1 MTHVFKAALA
11 VMVVFAIAAPA
22 VAQSG
27 RSSRIRSPVRRPTT
41 SPYLNLLRGPGG
53 GGLGFDYY
61 QRVRPQ
67 QDYLRTTQA
76 LSNSLNR
83 VSRRQ
88 SALERELTTGRT
100 ATGHSTTFLDYRG
113 YYPQSGR

>member
-1 MTHVFKAALA
+1 MTHIFKAALA

-27 RSSRIRSPVRRPTT
+27 RSSRIRPPMRHPTT

-53 GGLGFDYY
+53 GGMGFNYY
-61 QRVRPQ
+61 ERVRPQ
-67 QDYLRTTQA
+67 QDYLRTTQE

-100 ATGHSTTFLDYRG
+100 TTGHTTSFLDYRG
-113 YYPQSGR
+113 YYQQGR